1 MTLQAARKDPTPL
14 WRNAWWS
21 LAVLV
26 ALVLAHDVDH
36 VFNQDQTGNL
46 PLGFWLFVPFQYG
59 VLAAVL
65 ALVARRDPRAPALA
79 ALLAAVTFLGFTGA
93 HLVPGGPLPYADYD
107 LPAISWV
114 LVFVPMAAALLAL
127 AAAMRLRAALGAV
140 NRPAASPSG

>member
-1 MTLQAARKDPTPL
+1 MTPQAARQDPTSL
-14 WRNAWWS
+14 WRNVWRS

-59 VLAAVL
+59 VFGAVL
-65 ALVARRDPRAPALA
+65 ALVGRRDPRAPALA
-79 ALLAAVTFLGFTGA
+79 ALLSGVTFLGFIGA

-107 LPAISWV
+107 LPAISWL

-127 AAAMRLRAALGAV
+127 AAALRLRAALGAV
-140 NRPAASPSG
+140 TRPAASPSG